1 MAWHV
6 PVFHWLVNAA
16 MGGLLFLAAACL
28 AVRCCRQPV
37 RRLRLIELTLL
48 GCLLL
53 PWLNRVPGFPHWSA
67 GLLEVPPG
75 DELATPSS
83 FSDSLAADDKELVV
97 FRGPSAALRE
107 PAQTPAGRSERP
119 SVRAAAVATPE
130 DGALATFPA
139 PPLDLP
145 RLAVLAYAG
154 VAGVFVLWSL
164 VGLAQLAWLQWQAYP
179 APGIIR
185 DLFRAMAGPAGD
197 GVRLLAS
204 NRIELPVT
212 FRGWRPVILLP
223 GSMCR
228 SGDIAALRYCLAHE
242 WSHVQR
248 RDVRT
253 WNLATVA
260 QLLFFYQPLF
270 WWLRRQLRL
279 CQDYLADARAAQE
292 APLAEDYASYL
303 VGLARR
309 RLGVAAPAAL
319 GISDRRSNLYRRII
333 MLVHN
338 REPLERRCPGR
349 WDRTITTAAVALLV
363 AVSAL
368 RVEAGDQPEP
378 KEPAAKA
385 AKKAKKGETFTYSG
399 KVTEAGTAK
408 PLAGATVTVRRSL
421 YGDPKY
427 PGTTKIVQET
437 KHVTDAKGKYTFTI
451 PPEQA
456 AEPYLYIELDVSH
469 PTHAP
474 RSNFGYSFAMIRKNE
489 KMGGRPF
496 FEHVELSPGEPITG
510 TVQGP
515 DGKPAAGVK
524 VQVYSKA
531 DVSDFREYGSFA
543 YGKTDAQGRFQ
554 VIATKG
560 KNSGA
565 VFWLLPTKYAPSTH
579 VVKKR
584 GDQGLIA
591 LADGVRIKGK
601 ALDAKGKPLPGI
613 YVNAEREREPVN
625 DEILQRVA
633 SSIRRGALTN
643 AKGEFEL
650 LPLAPGKYNLKADE
664 YDSEPTTHSRQ
675 PRRPLPAVFLPQ
687 AVTLKEGQ
695 KTETVEVRAV
705 PHVVIEA
712 HYVDSKGKPT
722 RGHECFIFGQIG
734 NNNKFWFGTGRP
746 DAHGKIVALA
756 PHGLEQ
762 ARVDLMTN
770 EHGVLRHRVGP
781 NGKLENQ
788 RQVALGT
795 LNDDVKGIE
804 IIRYVAPILLV
815 QVKAKD
821 GSKLKDV
828 AVSADYPPGK
838 AQYSGKLILKK
849 GLNSDVS
856 FEEQEDGRFRSSQL
870 FPDQEVTVTGHAK
883 GYASVS
889 IKVKPIKEGVTKEMT
904 VVLEKMADGKQEKKA
919 GDKR

>member
-1 MAWHV
+1 MTWHV
-6 PVFHWLVNAA
+6 PVFHWLANAA
-16 MGGLLFLAAACL
+16 LGGFLLLGAGCL

-48 GCLLL
+48 GCLLV
-53 PWLNRVPGFPHWSA
+53 PWLSRVPGLPHWSA
-67 GLLEVPPG
+67 GLLGAPPADDPPALSVTSG
-75 DELATPSS
+75 SPAAAGQELA
-83 FSDSLAADDKELVV
+83 V
-97 FRGPSAALRE
+97 FRGP
-107 PAQTPAGRSERP
+107 PPAGREAARTLAGPSERP
-119 SVRAAAVATPE
+119 TAGAAAPASPDDVAP
-130 DGALATFPA
+130 ATSPA
-139 PPLDLP
+139 PALDLA

-154 VAGVFVLWSL
+154 VAAVFVIWSL
-164 VGLAQLAWLQWQAYP
+164 VGLAQLAWLQWNAYP
-179 APGIIR
+179 APGEAR
-185 DLFRAMAGPAGD
+185 RLFRAMAGPAGD

-204 NRIELPVT
+204 DRIELPVT

-223 GSMCR
+223 GGLCR
-228 SGDIAALRYCLAHE
+228 SGDAAALRFCLAHE
-242 WSHVQR
+242 WCHVQR

-253 WNLATVA
+253 WNLATLA

-319 GISDRRSNLYRRII
+319 GISDRRSNLYRRVI

-338 REPLERRCPGR
+338 REPLERRCPGPWNR
-349 WDRTITTAAVALLV
+349 AITAAAVGLLAV
-363 AVSAL
+363 VSAL
-368 RVEAGDQPEP
+368 RVDAGDKPQPQD
-378 KEPAAKA
+378 KAKPAAKPDKKA
-385 AKKAKKGETFTYSG
+385 AKGQTFTYSG
-399 KVTEAGTAK
+399 KVTEAGTGK

-427 PGTTKIVQET
+427 RGTTKIVQET
-437 KHVTDAKGKYTFTI
+437 KHVTDAKGQYHFTI

-456 AEPYLYIELDVSH
+456 AETYLYIELDVSH

-496 FEHVELSPGEPITG
+496 FERVELSPGEPLTG

-524 VQVYSKA
+524 VLAYSKA

-543 YGKTDAQGRFQ
+543 NGKTDARGHFKII
-554 VIATKG
+554 VTKG

-565 VFWLLPTKYAPSTH
+565 VFWLLPTQYAPSTH
-579 VVKKR
+579 LVKKR
-584 GDQGLIA
+584 GDQGLMA
-591 LADGVRIKGK
+591 LREGVRIKGK

-613 YVNAEREREPVN
+613 YVNADREREQVN

-650 LPLAPGKYNLKADE
+650 MPLPPGKYNLKADE
-664 YDSEPTTHSRQ
+664 YNQEPTNDGRQ

-687 AVTLKEGQ
+687 PVTLKEGQ
-695 KTETVEVRAV
+695 KTETVELRAT

-712 HYVDSKGKPT
+712 RYLDSKGKPS
-722 RGHECFIFGQIG
+722 RGHECFIFGQVG
-734 NNNKFWFGTGRP
+734 NNKFWFGTGRP

-756 PHGLEQ
+756 PHGLAQ
-762 ARVDLMTN
+762 TRVDLMTN

-781 NGKLENQ
+781 GGKLKNQ
-788 RQVALGT
+788 RQVELGT
-795 LNDDVKGIE
+795 LTDDVKGIE

-815 QVKAKD
+815 RVKAKD
-821 GSKLKDV
+821 GGKLQDA
-828 AVSADYPPGK
+828 AVTADYPPGK
-838 AQYSGKLILKK
+838 AQYQGKLILKK

-883 GYASVS
+883 GYAPVS
-889 IKVKPIKEGVTKEMT
+889 LKVKPLKEGVTEKVT
-904 VVLEKMADGKQEKKA
+904 IVLERKQGSGGKK
-919 GDKR
+919 GG